1 MRKINVCALALLFL
15 ALCAT
20 PVFAA
25 GFGISPSSIELDV
38 PSNGQTQVEF
48 TVHDFTGE
56 IQIGLEDIP
65 LVVSPTSVYI
75 VPTNNKI
82 TLTFYGN
89 GDLGNQTYD
98 GKITFL
104 VMAGGNV
111 ATGIKVKALI
121 NHNLIWEAKT
131 VTVEPPASLPIIS
144 PIIYYVLIGILVIG
158 CIVLVILIRKKRV

>member
-1 MRKINVCALALLFL
+1 MHKINVCVLTLLLL

-25 GFGISPSSIELDV
+25 GFGISPSSVELDV

-65 LVVSPTSVYI
+65 LVVSPTSAYI

-89 GDLGNQTYD
+89 RALWSQSYE

-104 VMAGGNV
+104 AMTGGNV

-121 NHNLIWEAKT
+121 NHK
-131 VTVEPPASLPIIS
+131 S
-144 PIIYYVLIGILVIG
+144 PTIYY
-158 CIVLVILIRKKRV
+158 ILIALLFIAYIIAFVGWIRKRMA